1 MPRRFQLYKS
11 KYFVKLRCQDAEQ
24 QLKISLSITI
34 YFDKT
39 IKNLQ
44 ELHEIEN
51 VLGIPFG
58 WKKVEHKESLVFA
71 KFYSSIVILV
81 RLCQS
86 LDLKLQLDGHQLNL
100 DKFQIPKKVDSFRQ
114 LNSILSQIK
123 GYCVCQG
130 KLIEELANV
139 LIVNQI
145 METLTFLDHDGVQG
159 HYTKAN
165 GVKHIGKP
173 TPMSW

>member
-1 MPRRFQLYKS
+1 MPRRFQLYKC
-11 KYFVKLRCQDAEQ
+11 KYFVKIRCQDAEQ

-58 WKKVEHKESLVFA
+58 WKKVENKESLEFA

-86 LDLKLQLDGHQLNL
+86 PDLKLQLDGHQLNL
-100 DKFQIPKKVDSFRQ
+100 DEFQIPKKVDSFRQ

-123 GYCVCQG
+123 GYWLLC
-130 KLIEELANV
+130 LPR
-139 LIVNQI
+139 
-145 METLTFLDHDGVQG
+145 
-159 HYTKAN
+159 
-165 GVKHIGKP
+165 KP
-173 TPMSW
+173 N